1 MPADDYIDMR
11 MLVNSG
17 TDEDGEPNLR
27 PWLQIK
33 DDNPPEPKPDP
44 KKRN

>member
-1 MPADDYIDMR
+1 MPDDDYIDMR

-17 TDEDGEPNLR
+17 TDEDGEPVLR

-33 DDNPPEPKPDP
+33 DDNPPDPKPDQ
-44 KKRN
+44 KGRK